1 MSLAQHL
8 TVLEGVDR
16 EEPLDVQSQIAVED
30 EDLEE
35 CGSKVSGTWRRGSF
49 DAFAP
54 PETTALLSLDP
65 TTPHVAAY
73 NISTAR
79 RIAQVTFA
87 VIACCFA
94 SGIVFGFASLK
105 PVLIAEG
112 VYSELCYPN
121 EQQLAGGVIKRGIK
135 DEDAVPCPE
144 QDLRLNLFFIAAS
157 ITCNMSSLL
166 AGAVLDR
173 YGRRC
178 CYTASAIFMAIGCI
192 LMGYAFKIPEFDGY
206 LVGNIFLA
214 LGGTFLFVP
223 TYQLANAFPK
233 YSGLIVAVITGA
245 FDASA
250 AIFLFYRLAW
260 EASDGAFEP
269 SQFFFL
275 YLIVPVGVLIGEY
288 TIMPAGP
295 YHSVPELE
303 HKLEKVQDPMRD
315 IHESDEDMSDG
326 ELYRVRSLRADRRRA
341 KLDRIE
347 QVFGDREERE
357 ERAREVEDRHTAAG
371 IWGVLHGLPAHRQML
386 TPWFVLILLLTVLQ
400 MLRMNYFIATIRSQ
414 YRYMLGSDDVAE
426 AINHFFDIA
435 LPIGGIAATPFI
447 GVLLNNMSV
456 ATMLLVLSGYI
467 AVIGVLNCLPFVWAG
482 YATVICF
489 VLFRPLYYSAVS
501 DYATKVFGFATFG
514 RIYGMLTCLSG
525 VVNFS
530 QSGIDALTHGP
541 LHGDPTPVNIFMGV
555 LGSMIAVVLAA
566 FVYIRS
572 KQYEA
577 SLVVPYEEP
586 SRFPDQ
592 RLPLIRELTAEYGTM
607 PGRTSDVTPRAE

>member
-54 PETTALLSLDP
+54 RRPPLSCPWIPLPRMSPP
-65 TTPHVAAY
+65 TTSQPPDVL
-73 NISTAR
+73 T
-79 RIAQVTFA
+79 AQVTFA

-121 EQQLAGGVIKRGIK
+121 EQQLVGGVTKRGIK

-178 CYTASAIFMAIGCI
+178 CYTASAVFMAIGCI

-386 TPWFVLILLLTVLQ
+386 TPL
-400 MLRMNYFIATIRSQ
+400 

-577 SLVVPYEEP
+577 SLVVPDEEP

>member
-8 TVLEGVDR
+8 TALEGVDR
-16 EEPLDVQSQIAVED
+16 EEPLNVQSQIAVED

-35 CGSKVSGTWRRGSF
+35 CASKVGGTWRRGSF

-54 PETTALLSLDP
+54 PETTALLPLDP

-79 RIAQVTFA
+79 RIAQVIFA
-87 VIACCFA
+87 IIACCFA

-105 PVLIAEG
+105 PILIAEG

-121 EQQLAGGVIKRGIK
+121 EQQVGGVTKRSTDG
-135 DEDAVPCPE
+135 DAVPCPE

-173 YGRRC
+173 FGRRC
-178 CYTASAIFMAIGCI
+178 CYTASAIFMAIGCV

-223 TYQLANAFPK
+223 SYQLANAFPK

-250 AIFLFYRLAW
+250 AVFLFYRLAW
-260 EASDGAFEP
+260 EASGGSFEP

-275 YLIVPVGVLIGEY
+275 YLVVPFGILIGEY

-295 YHSVPELE
+295 YHSTPQLE

-315 IHESDEDMSDG
+315 FHESDEDMSDG
-326 ELYRVRSLRADRRRA
+326 ELYRVRSLRADKRRA

-357 ERAREVEDRHTAAG
+357 ERAREIEDRHNAAG

-447 GVLLNNMSV
+447 GLLLNNMSV
-456 ATMLLVLSGYI
+456 ATMLLVLSAYI

-572 KQYEA
+572 RQYEA
-577 SLVVPYEEP
+577 SLVVPEEEP

-607 PGRTSDVTPRAE
+607 PGRAPAPRDD

>member
-35 CGSKVSGTWRRGSF
+35 CASKVGGTWRRGSF

-54 PETTALLSLDP
+54 PETTALLPLDP

-87 VIACCFA
+87 IVACCFA
-94 SGIVFGFASLK
+94 SGVVFGFASLK
-105 PVLIAEG
+105 PILIAEG
-112 VYSELCYPN
+112 VYSELCYPTE
-121 EQQLAGGVIKRGIK
+121 EQVGGITTKGAAE
-135 DEDAVPCPE
+135 DEVPCPE

-178 CYTASAIFMAIGCI
+178 CYTASAVFMAVGCV

-206 LVGNIFLA
+206 LVGNVFLA

-223 TYQLANAFPK
+223 SYQLANAFPK
-233 YSGLIVAVITGA
+233 YSGLIVAIITGA

-260 EASDGAFEP
+260 EASGGAFEP
-269 SQFFFL
+269 SQFFFA
-275 YLIVPVGVLIGEY
+275 YLVVPFGVLVGEY
-288 TIMPAGP
+288 TLMPAGP
-295 YHSVPELE
+295 YHSAPQLE
-303 HKLEKVQDPMRD
+303 HKLEKAQDPMRD
-315 IHESDEDMSDG
+315 VHESDEDMSDN

-357 ERAREVEDRHTAAG
+357 ERAQQVEERHAASG

-414 YRYMLGSDDVAE
+414 YRYMLGSDVVAE
-426 AINHFFDIA
+426 EINHFFDIA

-447 GVLLNNMSV
+447 GLLLNNMSV
-456 ATMLLVLSGYI
+456 ATMLLVLSAYI
-467 AVIGVLNCLPFVWAG
+467 AVIGFLNCLPFVWAG

-541 LHGDPTPVNIFMGV
+541 LRGDPYPP
-555 LGSMIAVVLAA
+555 
-566 FVYIRS
+566 FVFIRS
-572 KQYEA
+572 RQYEA
-577 SLVVPYEEP
+577 SLVVPEEEP

-592 RLPLIRELTAEYGTM
+592 RLPLIREMTAEYGSIPTS
-607 PGRTSDVTPRAE
+607 RTPATPRRGVRSSFGCFFFMNL

>member
-8 TVLEGVDR
+8 TALEGVDR
-16 EEPLDVQSQIAVED
+16 EEPLDVQSQVAVED

-35 CGSKVSGTWRRGSF
+35 CGSKVGGGTWRRGSF

-54 PETTALLSLDP
+54 PETTALLALDP

-87 VIACCFA
+87 IIACCFA

-105 PVLIAEG
+105 PILIAEG
-112 VYSELCYPN
+112 VYGELCYPT
-121 EQQLAGGVIKRGIK
+121 EDQVGGGLTTRRIA
-135 DEDAVPCPE
+135 EEVPCPE

-178 CYTASAIFMAIGCI
+178 CYTASAIFMAVGCI

-223 TYQLANAFPK
+223 SYQLANAFPK
-233 YSGLIVAVITGA
+233 YSGLIVAIITGA

-260 EASDGAFEP
+260 EASGGAFEP
-269 SQFFFL
+269 AQFFFL
-275 YLIVPVGVLIGEY
+275 YLVVPFGVLVGEY
-288 TIMPAGP
+288 TLMPAGP
-295 YHSVPELE
+295 YHSTPELE
-303 HKLEKVQDPMRD
+303 QKLEKFQDPMRD
-315 IHESDEDMSDG
+315 VHESDEDMSDG

-341 KLDRIE
+341 KVDRIE
-347 QVFGDREERE
+347 EIFGDREERE
-357 ERAREVEDRHTAAG
+357 ERAQQVEERHAASG

-414 YRYMLGSDDVAE
+414 YRFMLGSDDVAE
-426 AINHFFDIA
+426 EINHFFDIA

-447 GVLLNNMSV
+447 GLLLNNMSV
-456 ATMLLVLSGYI
+456 ATMLLVLSAYI

-541 LHGDPTPVNIFMGV
+541 PARRPYPF

-566 FVYIRS
+566 FVFIRS
-572 KQYEA
+572 RQYEA
-577 SLVVPYEEP
+577 SLVVPEEEP

-592 RLPLIRELTAEYGTM
+592 RLPLIRELTAEYGSI
-607 PGRTSDVTPRAE
+607 PGRAPTTPRSD

>member
-8 TVLEGVDR
+8 TALEGIDR

-35 CGSKVSGTWRRGSF
+35 CGSKVGGTWRRGSF

-54 PETTALLSLDP
+54 PETTALLALDP
-65 TTPHVAAY
+65 NTPHVAAY

-79 RIAQVTFA
+79 RIAQVIFA
-87 VIACCFA
+87 IVACCFA

-105 PVLIAEG
+105 PILIAEG
-112 VYSELCYPN
+112 VYGELCYPTD
-121 EQQLAGGVIKRGIK
+121 EQVGGISTKRSA
-135 DEDAVPCPE
+135 EEVPCPE

-178 CYTASAIFMAIGCI
+178 CYTASAVFMAIGCI

-206 LVGNIFLA
+206 LVGNVFLA

-223 TYQLANAFPK
+223 SYQLANAFPK

-260 EASDGAFEP
+260 EASGGSFEP

-275 YLIVPVGVLIGEY
+275 YLIVPFGVLVGEY
-288 TIMPAGP
+288 TLMPAGP
-295 YHSVPELE
+295 YHSTPQLE
-303 HKLEKVQDPMRD
+303 QKLEKFQDPMRD
-315 IHESDEDMSDG
+315 VHESDEDMSDG

-341 KLDRIE
+341 KVDRIE
-347 QVFGDREERE
+347 DIFGDREERE
-357 ERAREVEDRHTAAG
+357 ERAQQVEERHAASG

-414 YRYMLGSDDVAE
+414 YRFMLGSDDVAE
-426 AINHFFDIA
+426 EINHFFDIA

-447 GVLLNNMSV
+447 GLLLNNMSV

-555 LGSMIAVVLAA
+555 LGSMIAFVLAA
-566 FVYIRS
+566 FVFIRS
-572 KQYEA
+572 RQYEA
-577 SLVVPYEEP
+577 SLVVPEEEP

-592 RLPLIRELTAEYGTM
+592 RLPLIRELTAEYGSI
-607 PGRTSDVTPRAE
+607 PGRMPAIPRSD

>member
-16 EEPLDVQSQIAVED
+16 EEPLDVQSQVAVED

-35 CGSKVSGTWRRGSF
+35 CAGKVSGTWRRGSF

-54 PETTALLSLDP
+54 PETTALLPLDDTIAP
-65 TTPHVAAY
+65 PVAAY
-73 NISTAR
+73 NISTAK

-87 VIACCFA
+87 IIACCFA

-105 PVLIAEG
+105 PILIAEG
-112 VYSELCYPN
+112 VYGELCYPTE
-121 EQQLAGGVIKRGIK
+121 EQLDGISTRGI
-135 DEDAVPCPE
+135 DNDVPCPE

-178 CYTASAIFMAIGCI
+178 CYTASSVFMAIGCI

-223 TYQLANAFPK
+223 SYQLANAFPK

-260 EASDGAFEP
+260 EYSGGSFEP

-275 YLIVPVGVLIGEY
+275 YLVVPFAILIGEY
-288 TIMPAGP
+288 TLMPAGP
-295 YHSVPELE
+295 YHSTPQLE
-303 HKLEKVQDPMRD
+303 HKLEKFQDPMRD
-315 IHESDEDMSDG
+315 FHESDEDMSDG
-326 ELYRVRSLRADRRRA
+326 ELYRVRSLRADRRKA
-341 KLDRIE
+341 KVDRIE

-357 ERAREVEDRHTAAG
+357 ERDKLVEERHAASG

-414 YRYMLGSDDVAE
+414 YRFMLGSDTVAE
-426 AINHFFDIA
+426 EINNFFDIA
-435 LPIGGIAATPFI
+435 LPIGGIAAIPFI
-447 GVLLNNMSV
+447 GLLLNNMSV
-456 ATMLLVLSGYI
+456 ATMLLVLSAYI

-525 VVNFS
+525 VRDRCPNS
-530 QSGIDALTHGP
+530 RAP
-541 LHGDPTPVNIFMGV
+541 AGDPTPVNIFMGV
-555 LGSMIAVVLAA
+555 VGSMIAFVLSA
-566 FVYIRS
+566 FVFIRS
-572 KQYEA
+572 RQYDA
-577 SLVVPYEEP
+577 SLLVGVGVQHEEEQASWVPDP
-586 SRFPDQ
+586 Q
-592 RLPLIRELTAEYGTM
+592 RLPLIREVTAEYGTV
-607 PGRTSDVTPRAE
+607 PTRASVARSD

>member
-121 EQQLAGGVIKRGIK
+121 EQQLAGGVTKRGIK

-577 SLVVPYEEP
+577 SLVVPEEEP

-607 PGRTSDVTPRAE
+607 PGRTPDVTPRAE